1 MITGPSGA
9 GKGTLIRALLGRVAD
24 LEVAVSATT
33 RHRRRGEEDGREYWF
48 LSDAEFVRRVHE
60 GDFLEHVTYV
70 SGKRYG
76 TLRSEVHRIAGEGK
90 IPVLELE
97 TEGALNVKD
106 DVPGAVTIF
115 ITAPIPE
122 LERRLRERAS
132 ESEGE
137 IGERIGLA
145 RKQLAQAEQFD
156 HVVVN
161 DDLERA
167 TQGAG
172 GGCPARV
179 GNRRYHE
186 SAVIHP
192 RIDELLD
199 DVDSRYALVIVAA
212 KRARQINNY
221 HHQLGEGTFDEFPPL
236 VESRSK
242 NYLTMA
248 LEETAEGKIKYT
260 YKN

>member
-1 MITGPSGA
+1 VITGPSGA
-9 GKGTLIRALLGRVAD
+9 GKGTLIRALLGRVRE

-33 RHRRRGEEDGREYWF
+33 RLQRRGEEDGREYWF
-48 LSDAEFVRRVHE
+48 LSDGEFARRVHD

-76 TLRSEVHRIAGEGK
+76 TLRSEVDRIAGEGK

-97 TEGALNVKD
+97 TEGALNVKE

-156 HVVVN
+156 YVVVN
-161 DDLERA
+161 DQIERA
-167 TQGAG
+167 TGELEGIVQRELSMAG
-172 GGCPARV
+172 
-179 GNRRYHE
+179 
-186 SAVIHP
+186 
-192 RIDELLD
+192 
-199 DVDSRYALVIVAA
+199 
-212 KRARQINNY
+212 
-221 HHQLGEGTFDEFPPL
+221 
-236 VESRSK
+236 
-242 NYLTMA
+242 TM
-248 LEETAEGKIKYT
+248 GRP
-260 YKN
+260 

>member
-1 MITGPSGA
+1 LGFSTAATDGAPVFVITGPSGA
-9 GKGTLIRALLGRVAD
+9 GKGTLIKALLGRVAD

-33 RHRRRGEEDGREYWF
+33 RGRRQGEEDGREYWF
-48 LSDAEFVRRVHE
+48 LSDAEFARRVHE

-76 TLRSEVHRIAGEGK
+76 TLRTEVDRIAGRGK

-145 RKQLAQAEQFD
+145 RKQLNQAEQFD
-156 HVVVN
+156 YVVLN
-161 DDLERA
+161 DDVGRA
-167 TQGAG
+167 TRELEDIVQRELAAAG
-172 GGCPARV
+172 TM
-179 GNRRYHE
+179 
-186 SAVIHP
+186 
-192 RIDELLD
+192 
-199 DVDSRYALVIVAA
+199 SR
-212 KRARQINNY
+212 
-221 HHQLGEGTFDEFPPL
+221 P
-236 VESRSK
+236 
-242 NYLTMA
+242 
-248 LEETAEGKIKYT
+248 
-260 YKN
+260 

>member
-1 MITGPSGA
+1 LGSSTGTPDGTPVFVITGPSGA
-9 GKGTLIRALLGRVAD
+9 GKGTLIKALLERVPD
-24 LEVAVSATT
+24 LEVAISATT
-33 RHRRRGEEDGREYWF
+33 RLQRRGEENGREYWF

-60 GDFLEHVTYV
+60 GEFLEHVTYV

-76 TLRSEVHRIAGEGK
+76 TLRSEVDRIAVRGK

-167 TQGAG
+167 VGDLAEVVQREIAAAG
-172 GGCPARV
+172 TMV
-179 GNRRYHE
+179 GRDPSSYR
-186 SAVIHP
+186 
-192 RIDELLD
+192 
-199 DVDSRYALVIVAA
+199 
-212 KRARQINNY
+212 
-221 HHQLGEGTFDEFPPL
+221 
-236 VESRSK
+236 
-242 NYLTMA
+242 
-248 LEETAEGKIKYT
+248 
-260 YKN
+260 

>member
-1 MITGPSGA
+1 GSSTGTTDGTPVFVITGPSGA
-9 GKGTLIRALLGRVAD
+9 GKGTLIRALLERVAD

-33 RHRRRGEEDGREYWF
+33 RRRRQGEEDGREYWF
-48 LSDAEFVRRVHE
+48 LSDAEFARRVHE

-76 TLRSEVHRIAGEGK
+76 TLRTEVDRIAGEGK

-145 RKQLAQAEQFD
+145 RKQLKQAEQFD
-156 HVVVN
+156 YGVLH
-161 DDLERA
+161 DDVERA
-167 TQGAG
+167 TKELQGIVQRERAAAG
-172 GGCPARV
+172 TM
-179 GNRRYHE
+179 
-186 SAVIHP
+186 
-192 RIDELLD
+192 
-199 DVDSRYALVIVAA
+199 SR
-212 KRARQINNY
+212 
-221 HHQLGEGTFDEFPPL
+221 P
-236 VESRSK
+236 
-242 NYLTMA
+242 
-248 LEETAEGKIKYT
+248 
-260 YKN
+260 